1 MYYLILNTMNKF
13 FKKSSYTEA
22 SLKKERNKLSLTHH
36 PDKGWKESD
45 FIMMNEEYEA
55 VLKQIIDGTFQSKE
69 PINDAEQF
77 IKKYKTPD
85 FYKTIKQSP
94 KSKKQEF
101 ILLFLKKYFQN
112 KIFYRIVFVCT
123 ATLWLSAAVHLD
135 ISRYTVFLLYSL
147 PLIFAIYTRIHIF
160 AIFANFLLSGM
171 LIMLMKLDFIM
182 PVFNFWFFGLIIYA
196 IIYGIATV
204 DTTGGAPTKERWNDV
219 WRRFKDNFM

>member
-1 MYYLILNTMNKF
+1 MNKF

-22 SLKKERNKLSLTHH
+22 SLKKERNKLSLTYH
-36 PDKGWKESD
+36 PDRGWKESD
-45 FIMMNEEYEA
+45 FIMMNEEYDA
-55 VLKQIIDGTFQSKE
+55 VLQQITDGTFQSKE

-94 KSKKQEF
+94 KSKKQEV
-101 ILLFLKKYFQN
+101 IISFLKKYSQN
-112 KIFYRIVFVCT
+112 KIFYRIIFVCT
-123 ATLWLSAAVHLD
+123 ATLWLFAAVHLD

-160 AIFANFLLSGM
+160 AIFANFILSGS

-182 PVFNFWFFGLIIYA
+182 SVFNFWFFGLIIYA

-204 DTTGGAPTKERWNDV
+204 DTTGGAPTKERWNEL
-219 WRRFKDNFM
+219 WKKIKGII

>member
-1 MYYLILNTMNKF
+1 
-13 FKKSSYTEA
+13 
-22 SLKKERNKLSLTHH
+22 
-36 PDKGWKESD
+36 
-45 FIMMNEEYEA
+45 MNEEYEA

-219 WRRFKDNFM
+219 